1 MYYFVYDGHECIF
14 ETENDELAFQMASNI
29 NEDGG
34 CAYVESIVDEVIDN
48 S

>member
-1 MYYFVYDGHECIF
+1 MYYFVYDDNECVF